1 MAAHVILC
9 IFNQGCS
16 AAKFIFSLSPVVTLA
31 HPLRFLLGRGGVWGG
46 GTILACQL
54 LLISADY
61 KRIEALMGLF
71 ATNKAIDRLSD
82 GLKRLADDVADLQRD
97 RKKLD
102 LEFTDLYDK
111 VRHQMSR
118 MAKRD
123 ALASKANGEIPPISG
138 EVVEEDELDPISA
151 KIHARRT
158 GGFLSQ

>member
-1 MAAHVILC
+1 
-9 IFNQGCS
+9 
-16 AAKFIFSLSPVVTLA
+16 
-31 HPLRFLLGRGGVWGG
+31 
-46 GTILACQL
+46 
-54 LLISADY
+54 
-61 KRIEALMGLF
+61 MGLF

-123 ALASKANGEIPPISG
+123 ALASKNNGDIPPLGG
-138 EVVEEDELDPISA
+138 EAVDDDELDPISA
-151 KIHARRT
+151 KIHARRS
-158 GGFLSQ
+158 GGFLTR

>member
-1 MAAHVILC
+1 M
-9 IFNQGCS
+9 S
-16 AAKFIFSLSPVVTLA
+16 
-31 HPLRFLLGRGGVWGG
+31 
-46 GTILACQL
+46 
-54 LLISADY
+54 
-61 KRIEALMGLF
+61 LF

-123 ALASKANGEIPPISG
+123 ALASKNNGEIPAIAG
-138 EVVEEDELDPISA
+138 EVDDADEVDPISA

-158 GGFLSQ
+158 GGFLTR

>member
-1 MAAHVILC
+1 
-9 IFNQGCS
+9 
-16 AAKFIFSLSPVVTLA
+16 
-31 HPLRFLLGRGGVWGG
+31 
-46 GTILACQL
+46 
-54 LLISADY
+54 
-61 KRIEALMGLF
+61 MGLF

-123 ALASKANGEIPPISG
+123 ALASKANGEIPPIGG
-138 EVVEEDELDPISA
+138 EVVEDDELDPISA
-151 KIHARRT
+151 KIHAQRT
-158 GGFLSQ
+158 RGFLTR